1 MLILYQTYVRSKTEY
16 CCPLWHNTKISDIQ
30 AIESIQRTF
39 TSKIIGMGSLNYWQR
54 LEKLGMHS
62 LQRRRERFILFY
74 VCKIINGQIS
84 NDINFQFRFSD
95 RRGIIGII
103 RPLVNAPSKAQTIY
117 DNSFAVIALKLW
129 NTLPAE
135 ITVIETFSNFKT
147 AVDNYL
153 RNIPDKPPIQGYPYV
168 NNNSLISL

>member
-1 MLILYQTYVRSKTEY
+1 MVG
-16 CCPLWHNTKISDIQ
+16 H
-30 AIESIQRTF
+30 
-39 TSKIIGMGSLNYWQR
+39 
-54 LEKLGMHS
+54 
-62 LQRRRERFILFY
+62 ILFN
-74 VCKIINGQIS
+74 VWKIINGQIS